1 MEVGAKKI
9 NFAFDNLFSNTMKY
23 VNRMYD
29 FVKEEYT
36 GKKANQKVGHMYLD
50 ADSKW
55 SSDYLTSNTGSNVMD
70 TTLDIMK
77 MMVGKKFIQNQ
88 TSFKSVETFNEEYRR
103 LQRLSSDPEAMTK
116 QEQKIFNTFYEPA
129 MKKIKANQKKLSEI
143 NKNESWDKT

>member
-1 MEVGAKKI
+1 
-9 NFAFDNLFSNTMKY
+9 MKY

-29 FVKEEYT
+29 FVKEEAT

-55 SSDYLTSNTGSNVMD
+55 SSDYLTSNTGSNLMD

-88 TSFKSVETFNEEYRR
+88 TSFKSVENFNEEYRR
-103 LQRLSSDPEAMTK
+103 L
-116 QEQKIFNTFYEPA
+116 
-129 MKKIKANQKKLSEI
+129 
-143 NKNESWDKT
+143 